1 MPLVTT
7 RGQECTLCSVVQAAQ
22 SLGPAHRARVHPSWL
37 FLASSW
43 TYIYIL
49 CIYMPATLVKVG

>member
-1 MPLVTT
+1 MLSGASSTVP
-7 RGQECTLCSVVQAAQ
+7 
-22 SLGPAHRARVHPSWL
+22 GPAHRASVHPSWL